1 MSVPE
6 PAVPVSI
13 ALPEKSDTTDAE
25 ERSQQLSTLE
35 ASIGPTSGSGSG
47 SDDANW
53 FNQLMDLSS
62 PGAGLRNIEMPISEI
77 ESIFDSIF
85 AGEQGS
91 GNESGNEISV
101 ASPPVDMVQM
111 YGSYED
117 MYVPFMTK
125 AN

>member
-1 MSVPE
+1 M
-6 PAVPVSI
+6 PVSV
-13 ALPEKSDTTDAE
+13 ALPDKSDTMDVE
-25 ERSQQLSTLE
+25 ERSQQSSMLE
-35 ASIGPTSGSGSG
+35 TNIGPTSGSGSG
-47 SDDANW
+47 SDNADW

-62 PGAGLRNIEMPISEI
+62 PGAGLRNVEMPISEI

-91 GNESGNEISV
+91 GHENGNEMSV

-117 MYVPFMTK
+117 MYVPFMMKTS
-125 AN
+125 